1 MPFSFSIRRSEQ
13 IRSFFRRLLA
23 PVRDLLFLSTCHHC
37 TAPLTDDE
45 CQICEHCWSSLVP
58 VRPGDHTL
66 TVLMDR
72 FREGGAVDEAF
83 FLCYFQKGGLLQ
95 SLVHGLKYREMTTFG
110 EELGRRLGRMLTA
123 SSIDVIL
130 PVPLNPKKQRE
141 RGYNQSECIAR
152 GIAAVTGA
160 RISVTEVRRT
170 RYTQTQ
176 THLDAEQ
183 RKENVSGV
191 FAVTNTA
198 PFAGR
203 RVLIVDDIITTG
215 STIQELARTVKEAG
229 ASAVIVG
236 SAGLAKLGF
245 DA

>member
-1 MPFSFSIRRSEQ
+1 MPFLFSSQRSIQ
-13 IRSFFRRLLA
+13 LRSFFRRLLA
-23 PVRDLLFLSTCHHC
+23 PVRDLLFLSTCHNC
-37 TAPLTDDE
+37 NGPLTDDE
-45 CQICEHCWSSLVP
+45 QQICTRCWSSLAA

-72 FREGGAVDEAF
+72 FREGGVVDEAI

-95 SLVHGLKYREMTTFG
+95 SMVHGLKYREMTTFG
-110 EELGRRLGRMLTA
+110 EELGRRLGRMMSATA
-123 SSIDVIL
+123 IDVIL

-141 RGYNQSECIAR
+141 RGYNQSECIAC
-152 GIAAVTGA
+152 GVAEVTGA
-160 RISVTEVRRT
+160 VVSVSDVRRT

-176 THLDAEQ
+176 THLDADQ

-191 FAVTNTA
+191 FAVTNA
-198 PFAGR
+198 GAFAGR

-229 ASAVIVG
+229 AAAVIVG